1 MYRLKKFP
9 FKQQITSLEMYKIL
23 SEANLYLGELKG
35 ILEVIKHP
43 QIITKLIN
51 IGEAKTSCEIENIL
65 TTYDD
70 VFKEMIVPKKDSYG
84 AKVIIQYMRATKVMF
99 RNIVLSK
106 EISQSSLETIQE
118 MIEPENAGFR
128 SLPGLKIYNKKTNKV
143 IYVPPQNKNQ
153 ILLFFDNLLQYI
165 NNDLDEYDPLIKM
178 ALIHYQFECIHPY
191 LDGNGRTGRILNVNY
206 LVYKHRLSYPILNL
220 SKYLRETKEQYFEL
234 LTQTHN
240 DSSTIDVFVIYM
252 LKAIRETTRYTINF
266 IHQVNR
272 IMETTDREIKQ
283 KLPKIYS
290 KELVLHLFQYMY
302 TKNELFRISLNI
314 SRTTATKYLKE
325 LVKHGFLVEEKYG
338 KETIYKNM
346 EYVNFY
352 MT

>member
-1 MYRLKKFP
+1 MYRLKKLP
-9 FKQQITSLEMYKIL
+9 FKQPITSLEMYKIL

-35 ILEVIKHP
+35 ILEVIDHP
-43 QIITKLIN
+43 RIIIKLIN
-51 IGEAKTSCEIENIL
+51 IGEAKTSCEIENIV

-70 VFKEMIVPKKDSYG
+70 IFKEMIVPKKNNYDTNLI
-84 AKVIIQYMRATKVMF
+84 VRYMRATNIMY
-99 RNIVLSK
+99 RNIILSK
-106 EISQSSLETIQE
+106 EINQSSLAKIQE
-118 MIEPENAGFR
+118 LIEPNNAGYR
-128 SLPGLKIYNKKTNKV
+128 SLPGIKIYNKNTNKV
-143 IYVPPQNKNQ
+143 IYVPPQNKNE
-153 ILLFFDNLLQYI
+153 IAIFFENLLQYI

-191 LDGNGRTGRILNVNY
+191 IDGNGRTGRILNVNY
-206 LVYKHRLSYPILNL
+206 LVYKNRLSYPILNL

-240 DSSTIDVFVIYM
+240 DSSTIDMFVIYM

-266 IHQVNR
+266 VHQVSR
-272 IMETTDREIKQ
+272 IMEITDQGIKQ

-290 KELVLHLFQYMY
+290 KELVLHLFQFMY
-302 TKNELFRISLNI
+302 TKNELFRVSLNI

-346 EYVNFY
+346 EYLNFY
-352 MT
+352 MV